1 MFSVAPG
8 WGLMPRDGADPT
20 DPSDRRG
27 SLLDRESVLNEG
39 SGGAKLETGNLI

>member
-1 MFSVAPG
+1 MFIVVLG

-20 DPSDRRG
+20 DPSDRTG
-27 SLLDRESVLNEG
+27 SLLERESVRNKD